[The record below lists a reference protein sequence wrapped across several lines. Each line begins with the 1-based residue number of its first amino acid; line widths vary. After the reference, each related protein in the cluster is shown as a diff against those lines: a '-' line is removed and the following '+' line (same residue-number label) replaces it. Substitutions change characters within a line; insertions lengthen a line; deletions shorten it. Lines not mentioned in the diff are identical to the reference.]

1 MRKFDK
7 NRTRLLIICARKLIT
22 NKLVTLF
29 TSYGYFVDYVTT
41 RKDGVQKFRQ
51 HKQGVIIIDADL
63 LPRYPKH
70 LFNLFS
76 TNLNKPKILIA
87 AKPEQHLELYPY
99 LNNGVYDIIQVPL
112 NFENLDFILHRLVAH
127 DTLAA
132 RYEFL
137 YLLVKLSIVSLPIWI
152 YFVVVITLKTF
163 QP

>member
-7 NRTRLLIICARKLIT
+7 NRTRLLIICADKMIT

-41 RKDGVQKFRQ
+41 RKEGVVKFRQ
-51 HKQGVIIIDADL
+51 YKQGIIIIDADL
-63 LPRYPKH
+63 IPRYPKH
-70 LFNLFS
+70 FFHLFS
-76 TNLNKPKILIA
+76 TDLNNPKILIA
-87 AKPEQHLELYPY
+87 VKPYQQIQFNQY
-99 LNNGVYDIIQVPL
+99 LNNGIYDIIQVPL
-112 NFENLDFILHRLVAH
+112 NFENLNFILRRLIAH
-127 DTLAA
+127 DTLSA

-152 YFVVVITLKTF
+152 YFMVVIMMKTF